1 MNDAHQLEP
10 ATGPLQNVLGYLTEI
25 IRHDGRVVERL
36 PEHQLA
42 GGHRFVFHQHELE
55 KLPGITQNT
64 FDADGPVWL
73 AVEPLATTE
82 PPAIDA
88 DLAIWVELSSDP
100 DQRPLVRQSVLITVD
115 GAEKDRLIAAAHAR
129 AEDCSQA
136 IANGAS
142 GLWSVRLR
150 LEQRPDLGERID
162 RYIAG
167 AWTNWATTE
176 RPCRRTIAI
185 HRRLREMAR
194 VAGIG
199 GSDRA
204 CEIVWGIGVSRWR
217 HNGHDLDLPLLER
230 MVEIEVL
237 ESPDAEIRIRPRMVG
252 ATVNLKAFEALAP
265 AAAQL
270 ARDSAERL
278 LDAIQRGGELSP
290 FLPASFEP
298 ILTAISSQLDPQ
310 GAYRPTVPE
319 AAFPLPEAGE
329 QLVVTD
335 RWVVFARPRSDGLVL
350 RDIERLKQAIDHAP
364 KNSKN
369 SSNGACCL
377 SAVADVLLAGPEHDA
392 KDGLRRQLSGVIGHP
407 IDIAPAAQ
415 VAAVDQGDLFFPLPT
430 SSDQMEMVRQL
441 QRSDGLVVQG
451 ARGADRTS
459 AIANVVCHHLALG
472 LRVLVVSR
480 NEAALGQLFEK
491 LPRAI
496 RDLTVNLTGSDKQ
509 VLKHAETVAGRLLS
523 IVESMNLR
531 DQVEQVNRLE
541 RDIIV
546 TSQDISRLDD
556 EVADIASR
564 NLQHPAGAADLS
576 FDAVKTLITDRDAYS
591 WFTDRPARVLGETD
605 ALVSAVEQA
614 REARLRL
621 GGELKYIDE
630 KPPEIATL
638 PDAAA
643 LMRLHEDLR
652 RSAEA
657 ISGENRDGRLA
668 RHAVAA
674 LGLEGADKLAA
685 DLDALVAAHRVIADE
700 AWLAALSPLGPQGG
714 RQSGA
719 ASADVDMVVDFARD
733 ASAQLSRRA
742 GFLIRPVE
750 APADA
755 FASQELIE
763 IVDRLSSGEKPFATF
778 SRAGRA
784 QKPVVDAIKVAGF
797 APKAA
802 ADWAHVRDYLAWRR
816 DLHSLNARWRSLAA
830 EIGAPALD
838 ADASHSFHGLERVA
852 KGVEVAVVTA
862 ALAKR
867 NVTSVGPKLSMP
879 DGEMAEMLAGT
890 RRLAAF
896 AAAVRGGASR
906 IADQRFELTRLD
918 ELFPGNGAIAT
929 MVRSDVLSQIGRD
942 DMDSREIEKRWIGV
956 RARIQSLRDRR
967 EDFELLDAVCR
978 TMTEAGAGAFAKRL
992 RTEPAH
998 RETGDPVL
1006 AADWLMAW
1014 NWAVLM
1020 RQTEGLGQHQRLRD
1034 LSDERLALEARLRE
1048 LFEQVVGAR
1057 MHLGFAQNTSSTVR
1071 QALTVFMITLRKMAA
1086 TCSGPTACRLRLVA
1100 REALESCHEGIP
1112 CQIMPAWRVAEQVPA
1127 RLGAFD
1133 LVVIDDASQSDL
1145 RELTTMLRGRK
1156 VLVTDEDR
1164 PAGEMIDLGGRDI
1177 ERIEHDFLRRVPAAI
1192 RQFLLPGAALCDLVK
1207 VLFPD
1212 RMIRLREHV
1221 RRADAAVLSTAAVPA
1236 QTAEPRAQAFGQASP
1251 NWAMA
1256 GSADARLS
1264 QPASATRVA
1273 YSLEDEIATVAESLS
1288 LARRSREGTVEP
1300 TIVIDGAPPEWL
1312 SSRAGGGGL
1321 DSEARVPSWLARDGV
1336 SAAASPDVSAPVAP
1350 PWLEPAAPVAG
1361 AEAEPRKAGATGG
1374 VPGALDDPAVAAVV
1388 SALAEKAG
1396 TSERSEPRIEIE
1408 LSPELASIDPPPF
1421 APHRRPLVDETPK
1434 SPRRPL
1440 RRPMMAAAAVV
1451 AIAMVGASIY
1461 WQPAMSRLPTAWQTA
1476 LTRLPVWSAAS
1487 PAAALPGETTGKV
1500 TADRVTPDVKLAAA
1514 GDGATA
1520 ATTTGAAGGETVVS
1534 HAVLYQEDPGD
1545 PHGKR
1550 YFGTVTWHLEPGA
1563 GAVPASVKGDVK
1575 IDEQMGATLSLRRN
1589 VDSEMP
1595 ASHIMEVKF
1604 NWPDETAHSGVDTIK
1619 GVSMKAVE
1627 SARGAPLSAMA
1638 AKVTPKYFMIA
1649 LSAGDVDMKR
1659 NVLLLKGKEWFDIPI
1674 VYSGGSRAVLAI
1686 EKGAD
1691 GERAFKDAFTA
1702 WGQ

>member
-1 MNDAHQLEP
+1 MNDAHQPEP

-55 KLPGITQNT
+55 KLPGITYNT

-73 AVEPLATTE
+73 AVEPLAATE

-88 DLAIWVELSSDP
+88 DLAIWVELSADP

-115 GAEKDRLIAAAHAR
+115 AAEKDRLIAAAHAR
-129 AEDCSQA
+129 TEDCSPA
-136 IANGAS
+136 IAKDATA

-162 RYIAG
+162 RYVAG
-167 AWTNWATTE
+167 PWTNWAATE

-185 HRRLREMAR
+185 HRRLRELAR
-194 VAGIG
+194 AAGVG

-230 MVEIEVL
+230 LVEIEVL
-237 ESPDAEIRIRPRMVG
+237 ESPDAEIRVRPRMVG
-252 ATVNLKAFEALAP
+252 ATVNLKAFEALTP
-265 AAAQL
+265 TAAQL
-270 ARDSAERL
+270 ARASAERL
-278 LDAIQRGGELSP
+278 LDAIERGGELSP
-290 FLPASFEP
+290 FQSTSFEP
-298 ILTAISSQLDPQ
+298 ILTAISSQLDPE
-310 GAYRPTVPE
+310 GSYRPTVPE

-335 RWVVFARPRSDGLVL
+335 RWVIFARPRSDGLVL

-364 KNSKN
+364 KNSK
-369 SSNGACCL
+369 SECCL

-415 VAAVDQGDLFFPLPT
+415 VAAADQGDLFFPLPT

-480 NEAALGQLFEK
+480 NEAALAQLFEK

-509 VLKHAETVAGRLLS
+509 VLKHAETVVGRLLS

-531 DQVEQVNRLE
+531 DQVDQVNRLE

-564 NLQHPAGAADLS
+564 NLQHPSGSSDLS
-576 FDAVKTLITDRDAYS
+576 FDAVKTLITDRDAFS
-591 WFTDRPARVLGETD
+591 WFTDRPVRVLNETD
-605 ALVSAVEQA
+605 ALVSAVGQA
-614 REARLRL
+614 REARRRL

-700 AWLAALSPLGPQGG
+700 AWLAALSPLGPKA
-714 RQSGA
+714 GA
-719 ASADVDMVVDFARD
+719 ASADIDMVVDFARD
-733 ASAQLSRRA
+733 ASAQLSKRA
-742 GFLIRPVE
+742 GFLTRPVE
-750 APADA
+750 ASADA
-755 FASQELIE
+755 FANQELIE
-763 IVDRLSSGEKPFATF
+763 IVDRLSAGEKPFATF

-797 APKAA
+797 APKTA
-802 ADWAHVRDYLAWRR
+802 ADWSHVRDYLAWRR

-830 EIGAPALD
+830 EIGAPAPD
-838 ADASHSFHGLERVA
+838 ADQSHSFHGLERVA
-852 KGVEVAVVTA
+852 KSVEVAVVTA

-867 NVTSVGPKLSMP
+867 NVASVGPKLSMP
-879 DGEMAEMLAGT
+879 DGEIAELLAST
-890 RRLAAF
+890 RRLGAF
-896 AAAVRGGASR
+896 ATAVRGGASR

-942 DMDSREIEKRWIGV
+942 DVDSREIEKRWIGV
-956 RARIQSLRDRR
+956 RTRIQSLRDRR
-967 EDFELLDAVCR
+967 EDFDLLHAVSR

-1006 AADWLMAW
+1006 VADWLMAW
-1014 NWAVLM
+1014 NWAMLM

-1057 MHLGFAQNTSSTVR
+1057 MHLGFAQNTSQAVR

-1100 REALESCHEGIP
+1100 REALESCYEGIP

-1164 PAGEMIDLGGRDI
+1164 QTGQIIDLGVRDI
-1177 ERIEHDFLRRVPAAI
+1177 EGIEHDFLRRVPAAI

-1212 RMIRLREHV
+1212 RMIRLREHA
-1221 RRADAAVLSTAAVPA
+1221 RRVDSAVLSTTALPA
-1236 QTAEPRAQAFGQASP
+1236 QPAEPRSPAFGEPSP

-1256 GSADARLS
+1256 GSADGRLS

-1288 LARRSREGTVEP
+1288 LARRYREGAAEP
-1300 TIVIDGAPPEWL
+1300 AIVIDGSPPEWL

-1321 DSEARVPSWLARDGV
+1321 DSEVRVPRWLARDG
-1336 SAAASPDVSAPVAP
+1336 AAAGASPDVSAAAAP

-1361 AEAEPRKAGATGG
+1361 AETELRKVGDRATGG
-1374 VPGALDDPAVAAVV
+1374 APDDPAVAAVV
-1388 SALAEKAG
+1388 SALAEKTGA
-1396 TSERSEPRIEIE
+1396 SEKTEPRIDIE

-1421 APHRRPLVDETPK
+1421 AAHRRPQVDEMPK
-1434 SPRRPL
+1434 RERRPL

-1451 AIAMVGASIY
+1451 AIAVVGASIY
-1461 WQPAMSRLPTAWQTA
+1461 WQPAMSRLPTSWQTA

-1500 TADRVTPDVKLAAA
+1500 TADRVPPDVKLAAA
-1514 GDGATA
+1514 GDGAT
-1520 ATTTGAAGGETVVS
+1520 TTGAAAGETIVS
-1534 HAVLYQEDPGD
+1534 HAVLYQEDPVD

-1563 GAVPASVKGDVK
+1563 GSVPASVKGDVE
-1575 IDEQMGATLSLRRN
+1575 IDKQMNATLSLRRN
-1589 VDSEMP
+1589 IDSEMP

-1604 NWPDETAHSGVDTIK
+1604 NWPDETAHSGVDTLK

-1627 SARGAPLSAMA
+1627 SGRGAPLSALT